1 VNFIEFVGFIAMLL
15 LMLGS
20 FGSSKRRK
28 ANPEEY
34 DAQEKEK
41 LKQLREFLQGV
52 DGDFLETPK
61 PLRLPQPPKPKTPS
75 ATHKLTTSQKVI
87 PNAKVV
93 TKVLPNNKMAKGKND
108 IHKGAYAPVMKEF
121 LHTVE
126 QDAYAP
132 SKKDAYAFEK
142 KKKSRAFG
150 LLQQL
155 RSPKD
160 MVLWHE
166 IIGPPKALRNEK
178 FFGNFPR

>member
-1 VNFIEFVGFIAMLL
+1 
-15 LMLGS
+15 MLGS
-20 FGSSKRRK
+20 FGSNKRRK

-34 DAQEKEK
+34 DAEEKEK
-41 LKQLREFLQGV
+41 LRQLREFLQGV
-52 DGDFLETPK
+52 NGDFLETPK
-61 PLRLPQPPKPKTPS
+61 PLRLPQPPRPKVLA
-75 ATHKLTTSQKVI
+75 ATHKVPASPKVL
-87 PNAKVV
+87 PNTKVA
-93 TKVLPNNKMAKGKND
+93 TKVLPIDKMAKGKND
-108 IHKGAYAPVMKEF
+108 LHKGAYAPVMKDF

-126 QDAYAP
+126 HDAYAP

-166 IIGPPKALRNEK
+166 IIGPPKALKDEK
-178 FFGNFPR
+178 IFGNFPR